1 MNNIKKKEKKKLHN
15 ITGCSSS
22 EKLSLNMYLTFQ
34 YISIYLIYLI
44 RGFRCVQEYLNY
56 NNDIKEE
63 LIHTQ
68 APWKPWLLAVSCIF
82 PRESNKLK
90 ISMLDHC
97 VQICDKPTLIS
108 SGPSLYSCLR
118 SWIILLLRAFLL
130 ALSSNLWSLSAWV
143 SSPSGN

>member
-1 MNNIKKKEKKKLHN
+1 MNNIKKKQQKLHN

-68 APWKPWLLAVSCIF
+68 APWKPWLVAVSCIF

-90 ISMLDHC
+90 ILMLDHC
-97 VQICDKPTLIS
+97 VQICDFTYPDFLRTLT
-108 SGPSLYSCLR
+108 
-118 SWIILLLRAFLL
+118 ILLSQVLDHTTAQGFPFG
-130 ALSSNLWSLSAWV
+130 SL
-143 SSPSGN
+143 